1 MHQKMQSAFFSMTP
15 QPTLNVGKC

>member
-1 MHQKMQSAFFSMTP
+1 MQQKMQSAFFSMTP